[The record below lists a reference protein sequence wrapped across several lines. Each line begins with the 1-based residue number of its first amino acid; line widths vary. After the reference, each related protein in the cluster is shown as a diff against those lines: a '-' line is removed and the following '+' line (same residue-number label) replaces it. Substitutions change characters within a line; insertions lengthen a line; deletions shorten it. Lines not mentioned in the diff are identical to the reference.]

1 MIYFLLMLP
10 KGLAGL
16 RDAAL
21 TPLYPSMGMAEP
33 PWAGDTHGMG
43 TGRDQPLSPQ
53 FRSFCGEKG
62 IALCGFLPCSSQRGL
77 DGELM

>member
-43 TGRDQPLSPQ
+43 TGRDQPLSPN
-53 FRSFCGEKG
+53 FVLFVGK
-62 IALCGFLPCSSQRGL
+62 RGL
-77 DGELM
+77 LCVVFCPALPKGVWMES